1 MASWTSGNLDT
12 NNQYVK
18 YTITITENSTSVENN
33 TSNVTVK
40 VKFFRTNSGY
50 ETYGTGKV
58 YCTIDGTKYT
68 SSVGLSQKITNSGI
82 VLFTKT
88 LNIKHK
94 TDGSKTLSVSSYISI
109 DLNGST
115 LSSSS
120 QSYSH
125 ALTKIARN
133 STISSVTSSV
143 EVDGTNKCTV
153 EISRAV
159 STHTHT
165 VTWKIGSYTHSATS
179 VGTSTSYA
187 IPTSWMNAIPSAT
200 SGTATVTVTTY
211 SGSTKI
217 GSTVSKNFT
226 LKIPSSIVPSVSAT
240 IAMVNGTVPSSWG
253 IYVQGKSKCTITPS
267 SSGSYSSTIKTIT
280 ITGGT
285 NSKYNKSMTTAT
297 AWTTPTLA
305 ESGTISFTIKATD
318 SRNRSASVTK
328 SITVYEY
335 KTPSI
340 SSVTAQRCTSDGTL
354 NDDGTYLKVSVPTS
368 SYSSCNGKNT
378 RTLTVMYKESTA
390 TTWSTATNV
399 STTASVIGAGGIST
413 SKSYNVRFT
422 ITDAFTSVTKDVTVS
437 TSGCLLNFRKAKDG
451 LSLGKFAETSGFDV
465 KWSSVFRSDVT
476 VNGNLY
482 VPGQSSIVFNIS
494 GMNISYNGSDTI
506 AMQTQGGSIS
516 TSSKN
521 GGIITMKTATSSITM
536 DATSIN
542 ITGNS
547 SSASSNTINLSNYTV
562 RGLKIAG
569 LTSTAGLVLNNTKY
583 VRGYI
588 ANGSKIIDLLGL
600 NGSDVCNVG
609 YSDNQT
615 VLRGTSINYNSTTGT
630 KIASDKNLKKDFITL
645 DDKYDSF
652 FDNLNP
658 LAYRYK
664 LGTSNRMHCGFIAQ
678 EVEEALSNA
687 GLTNQ
692 DFGGIAIDR
701 ITSNDRETME
711 DDNGN
716 VIDDNNSSINY
727 LLDHGF
733 DKKYGL
739 IYEEFIAL
747 TINQSQKLKKRV
759 NDLEKEIQE
768 LKNILN
774 NKE

>member
-285 NSKYNKSMTTAT
+285 NGKYNKSMTTDT

-378 RTLTVMYKESTA
+378 CTLTVMYKESTA

-437 TSGCLLNFRKAKDG
+437 TSGCLLNFRKDKDG

-476 VNGNLY
+476 VNGALN
-482 VPGQSSIVFNIS
+482 VPGNNIQFSSGYGMSLSGSTLTIVAQGS
-494 GMNISYNGSDTI
+494 SLSLAPPNGSGY
-506 AMQTQGGSIS
+506 AEM
-516 TSSKN
+516 TS
-521 GGIITMKTATSSITM
+521 A
-536 DATSIN
+536 
-542 ITGNS
+542 GNS
-547 SSASSNTINLSNYTV
+547 IKLSQSGALTFSATHASTLTLTNYTV
-562 RGLKIAG
+562 SGLKIAG

-630 KIASDKNLKKDFITL
+630 TIASDKNLKKDFITL

-701 ITSNDRETME
+701 ITSNDRETVE
-711 DDNGN
+711 DENGN
-716 VIDDNNSSINY
+716 VVDDNNSSINY

>member
-217 GSTVSKNFT
+217 GSSVSKNFT
-226 LKIPSSIVPSVSAT
+226 LKVPSSIVPSVSAT

-285 NSKYNKSMTTAT
+285 NGKYNKSMTTAT
-297 AWTTPTLA
+297 PWTTPTLA
-305 ESGTISFTIKATD
+305 ESGTISFTIQATD
-318 SRNRSASVTK
+318 SRGRSASITK

-340 SSVTAQRCTSDGTL
+340 SAVTAQRCISNGTL
-354 NDDGTYLKVSVPTS
+354 NDDGTYLSVSVPTS
-368 SYSSCNGKNT
+368 SYSTCNGKNSH
-378 RTLTVMYKESTA
+378 TLTVMYKESSA
-390 TTWSTATNV
+390 TSWSTAANV
-399 STTASVIGAGGIST
+399 SSTASVIGAGGIST

-451 LSLGKFAETSGFDV
+451 LSLGKFAETAGLDV
-465 KWSSVFRSDVT
+465 KWNSVFRGSVT
-476 VNGNLY
+476 VNGALN
-482 VPGQSSIVFNIS
+482 VPGNNIQFSSGYGMSLSGSILTIVAQGS
-494 GMNISYNGSDTI
+494 ALSLSPPNGSGY
-506 AMQTQGGSIS
+506 AEM
-516 TSSKN
+516 SS
-521 GGIITMKTATSSITM
+521 A
-536 DATSIN
+536 
-542 ITGNS
+542 GNS
-547 SSASSNTINLSNYTV
+547 IKLSQSGALTISASSASTLTLTNYTV
-562 RGLKIAG
+562 SGLKIAG

-600 NGSDVCNVG
+600 NGSNVCNVG

-701 ITSNDRETME
+701 ITSNDRETVE
-711 DDNGN
+711 DENGN
-716 VIDDNNSSINY
+716 VVDDNNSSINY

>member
-40 VKFFRTNSGY
+40 VKFFRTNTGY

-58 YCTIDGTKYT
+58 YCTIDGTQYT

-88 LNIKHK
+88 LNIKHG
-94 TDGSKTLSVSSYISI
+94 TDGSKTLSVSSHIS
-109 DLNGST
+109 LNLSGST

-143 EVDGTNKCTV
+143 EINGTNKCTV

-159 STHTHT
+159 SSYTHK
-165 VTWKIGSYTHSATS
+165 VTWKIGSYTYTASD

-187 IPTSWMNAIPSAT
+187 IPTTWMNAIPNAT

-211 SGSTKI
+211 IGSTKI
-217 GSTVSKNFT
+217 GSAVSKNFT
-226 LKIPSSIVPSVSAT
+226 LKIPSSIVPSISAT
-240 IAMVNGTVPSSWG
+240 LAMVNGTVPSSWG

-267 SSGSYSSTIKTIT
+267 STGSYSSTIKTIT

-285 NSKYNKSMTTAT
+285 NGKYSKSMTTAA
-297 AWTTPTLA
+297 AWTTTTLA

-318 SRNRSASVTK
+318 SRGRSASITK

-340 SSVTAQRCTSDGTL
+340 SAVTAQRCISNGTL
-354 NDDGTYLKVSVPTS
+354 NDDGTYLSVSVPTS
-368 SYSSCNGKNT
+368 SYSTCNGKNS
-378 RTLTVMYKESTA
+378 RTLTVMYKESSA
-390 TTWSTATNV
+390 TSWSTAANV
-399 STTASVIGAGGIST
+399 SSTASVIGAGGIST

-451 LSLGKFAETSGFDV
+451 LSLGKFAETAGLDV
-465 KWSSVFRSDVT
+465 KWNSVFRGSVT
-476 VNGNLY
+476 VNGALN
-482 VPGQSSIVFNIS
+482 VPGNNILFSSGYGMSLSGSTLTIVAQGS
-494 GMNISYNGSDTI
+494 ALSLSPPNGSGY
-506 AMQTQGGSIS
+506 AEM
-516 TSSKN
+516 SS
-521 GGIITMKTATSSITM
+521 A
-536 DATSIN
+536 
-542 ITGNS
+542 GNS
-547 SSASSNTINLSNYTV
+547 IKLSQSGALTISASSASTLTLTNYTV
-562 RGLKIAG
+562 SGLKIAG

-588 ANGSKIIDLLGL
+588 ADGSKIIDLLGL
-600 NGSDVCNVG
+600 NGSNVCNVG

-701 ITSNDRETME
+701 ITSNDRETVE
-711 DDNGN
+711 DENGN
-716 VIDDNNSSINY
+716 VVDDNNSSINY

>member
-217 GSTVSKNFT
+217 GSSVSKNFT
-226 LKIPSSIVPSVSAT
+226 LKVPSSIVPSVSAT

-285 NSKYNKSMTTAT
+285 NGKYNKSMTTAT
-297 AWTTPTLA
+297 PWTTPTLA
-305 ESGTISFTIKATD
+305 ESGTISFTIQATD
-318 SRNRSASVTK
+318 SRGRSASITK

-340 SSVTAQRCTSDGTL
+340 SAVTAQRCISNGTL
-354 NDDGTYLKVSVPTS
+354 NDDGTYLSVSVPTS
-368 SYSSCNGKNT
+368 SYSTCNGKNS
-378 RTLTVMYKESTA
+378 RTLTVMYKESSA
-390 TTWSTATNV
+390 TSWSTAANV
-399 STTASVIGAGGIST
+399 SSTASVIGAGGIST

-451 LSLGKFAETSGFDV
+451 LSLGKFAETAGLDV
-465 KWSSVFRSDVT
+465 KWNSVFRGSVT
-476 VNGNLY
+476 VNGVLN
-482 VPGQSSIVFNIS
+482 VPGNNIQFSSGYGMSLSGSTLTIVAQGS
-494 GMNISYNGSDTI
+494 SLSLAPPNGSGY
-506 AMQTQGGSIS
+506 AEM
-516 TSSKN
+516 SS
-521 GGIITMKTATSSITM
+521 A
-536 DATSIN
+536 
-542 ITGNS
+542 GNS
-547 SSASSNTINLSNYTV
+547 IKLSQSGALTISASSASTLTLTNYTV
-562 RGLKIAG
+562 SGLKIAG

-600 NGSDVCNVG
+600 NGSNVCNVG

-701 ITSNDRETME
+701 ITSNDRETVE
-711 DDNGN
+711 DENGN
-716 VIDDNNSSINY
+716 VVDDNNSSINY

>member
-200 SGTATVTVTTY
+200 TGTATVTVTTY

-253 IYVQGKSKCTITPS
+253 IYVQSKSKCTITPS

-285 NSKYNKSMTTAT
+285 NGKYNKSMTTDT

-378 RTLTVMYKESTA
+378 CTLTVMYKESTA

-437 TSGCLLNFRKAKDG
+437 TSGCLLNFRKDKDG

-476 VNGNLY
+476 VNGALN
-482 VPGQSSIVFNIS
+482 VPGNNIQFSSGYGMSLSGSTLTIVAQGS
-494 GMNISYNGSDTI
+494 SLSLAPPNGSGY
-506 AMQTQGGSIS
+506 AEM
-516 TSSKN
+516 TS
-521 GGIITMKTATSSITM
+521 A
-536 DATSIN
+536 
-542 ITGNS
+542 GNS
-547 SSASSNTINLSNYTV
+547 IKLSQSGALTFSATHASTLTLTNYTV
-562 RGLKIAG
+562 SGLKIAG

-701 ITSNDRETME
+701 ITSNDRETVE
-711 DDNGN
+711 DENGN
-716 VIDDNNSSINY
+716 VVDDNNSSINY

>member
-143 EVDGTNKCTV
+143 EVNGTNKCTV

-165 VTWKIGSYTHSATS
+165 VTWKIGSYTHSETS

-226 LKIPSSIVPSVSAT
+226 LKVPSSIVPSVSAT

-285 NSKYNKSMTTAT
+285 NGKYNKSMTTAT
-297 AWTTPTLA
+297 PWTTPTLA

-318 SRNRSASVTK
+318 SRGRSASITK

-340 SSVTAQRCTSDGTL
+340 SAVTAQRCISNGTL
-354 NDDGTYLKVSVPTS
+354 NDDGTYLSVSVPTS
-368 SYSSCNGKNT
+368 SYSTCNGKNS
-378 RTLTVMYKESTA
+378 RTLTVMYKESSA
-390 TTWSTATNV
+390 TSWSTTANV
-399 STTASVIGAGGIST
+399 SSTASVIGAGGIST

-422 ITDAFTSVTKDVTVS
+422 ITDAFTSVTKDVTIS

-451 LSLGKFAETSGFDV
+451 LSLGKFAETAGLDV
-465 KWSSVFRSDVT
+465 KWNSVFRGSVT
-476 VNGNLY
+476 VNGVLN
-482 VPGQSSIVFNIS
+482 VPGNDIHFSSGYGMSLSDSTLTIVAQGS
-494 GMNISYNGSDTI
+494 SLSLSPSNGSGY
-506 AMQTQGGSIS
+506 AQM
-516 TSSKN
+516 SS
-521 GGIITMKTATSSITM
+521 A
-536 DATSIN
+536 
-542 ITGNS
+542 GNS
-547 SSASSNTINLSNYTV
+547 IKLSQSGALTISASSASTLTLTNYTV
-562 RGLKIAG
+562 SGLKIAG

-600 NGSDVCNVG
+600 NGSNVCNVG
-609 YSDNQT
+609 YSDYQT

-701 ITSNDRETME
+701 ITSNDRETVE
-711 DDNGN
+711 DENGN
-716 VIDDNNSSINY
+716 VVDDNNSSINY

>member
-285 NSKYNKSMTTAT
+285 NGKYNKSMTTDT

-340 SSVTAQRCTSDGTL
+340 LSVTAQRCTSDGTL

-378 RTLTVMYKESTA
+378 CTLTVMYKESTA

-437 TSGCLLNFRKAKDG
+437 TSGCLLNFRKDKDG

-476 VNGNLY
+476 VNGALN
-482 VPGQSSIVFNIS
+482 VPGNNIQFSSGYGMSLSGSTLTIVAQGS
-494 GMNISYNGSDTI
+494 SLSLAPPNGSGY
-506 AMQTQGGSIS
+506 AEM
-516 TSSKN
+516 TS
-521 GGIITMKTATSSITM
+521 A
-536 DATSIN
+536 
-542 ITGNS
+542 GNS
-547 SSASSNTINLSNYTV
+547 IKLSQSGALTFSATHASTLTLTNYTV
-562 RGLKIAG
+562 SGLKIAG

-701 ITSNDRETME
+701 ITSNDRETVE
-711 DDNGN
+711 DENGN
-716 VIDDNNSSINY
+716 VVDDNNSSINY

>member
-217 GSTVSKNFT
+217 GSSVSKNFT
-226 LKIPSSIVPSVSAT
+226 LKVPSSIVPSVSAT

-285 NSKYNKSMTTAT
+285 NGKYNKSMTTAT
-297 AWTTPTLA
+297 PWTTPTLA

-318 SRNRSASVTK
+318 SRGRSASITK

-340 SSVTAQRCTSDGTL
+340 SAVTAQRCISNGTL
-354 NDDGTYLKVSVPTS
+354 NDDGTYLSVSVPTS
-368 SYSSCNGKNT
+368 SYSTCNGKNS
-378 RTLTVMYKESTA
+378 RTLTVMYKESSA
-390 TTWSTATNV
+390 TSWSTTANV
-399 STTASVIGAGGIST
+399 SSTASVIGAGGIST

-422 ITDAFTSVTKDVTVS
+422 ITDAFTSVTKDVTIS

-451 LSLGKFAETSGFDV
+451 LSLGKFAETAGLDV
-465 KWSSVFRSDVT
+465 KWNSVFRGSVT
-476 VNGNLY
+476 VNGALN
-482 VPGQSSIVFNIS
+482 VPGNNIQFSSGYGMSLSGSTLTIVAQGS
-494 GMNISYNGSDTI
+494 SLSLAPPNGSGY
-506 AMQTQGGSIS
+506 AEM
-516 TSSKN
+516 SS
-521 GGIITMKTATSSITM
+521 A
-536 DATSIN
+536 
-542 ITGNS
+542 GNS
-547 SSASSNTINLSNYTV
+547 IKLSQSGALTISASSASTLTLTNYTV
-562 RGLKIAG
+562 SGLKIAG

-583 VRGYI
+583 VRSYI

-600 NGSDVCNVG
+600 NGSNVCNVG

-701 ITSNDRETME
+701 ITSNDRETVE
-711 DDNGN
+711 DENGN
-716 VIDDNNSSINY
+716 VVDDNNSSINY

>member
-125 ALTKIARN
+125 ALTNIARN

-143 EVDGTNKCTV
+143 EVNGTNKCTV

-165 VTWKIGSYTHSATS
+165 VTWKIGSYTHTATS

-226 LKIPSSIVPSVSAT
+226 LKVPSSIVPSVSAT

-285 NSKYNKSMTTAT
+285 NGKYNKSMTTAT
-297 AWTTPTLA
+297 PWTTPTLA

-318 SRNRSASVTK
+318 SRGRSASITK

-340 SSVTAQRCTSDGTL
+340 SAVTAQRCISNGTL
-354 NDDGTYLKVSVPTS
+354 NDDGTYLSVSVPTS
-368 SYSSCNGKNT
+368 SYSTCNGKNS
-378 RTLTVMYKESTA
+378 RTLTVMYKESSVTS
-390 TTWSTATNV
+390 WSTATNV

-451 LSLGKFAETSGFDV
+451 LSLGKFAETSGLDV
-465 KWSSVFRSDVT
+465 KWNSVFRGSVT
-476 VNGNLY
+476 VNGALN
-482 VPGQSSIVFNIS
+482 VPGNNIHFSSGYGMSLSDSILTIVAQGS
-494 GMNISYNGSDTI
+494 SLSLAPPNGSGY
-506 AMQTQGGSIS
+506 AEM
-516 TSSKN
+516 SS
-521 GGIITMKTATSSITM
+521 A
-536 DATSIN
+536 
-542 ITGNS
+542 GNS
-547 SSASSNTINLSNYTV
+547 IKLSQSGALTISASSASTLTLTNYTV
-562 RGLKIAG
+562 SGLKIAG

-600 NGSDVCNVG
+600 NGSNVCNVG
-609 YSDNQT
+609 YSDYQT

-701 ITSNDRETME
+701 ITSNDRETVE
-711 DDNGN
+711 DENGN
-716 VIDDNNSSINY
+716 VVDDNNSSINY

>member
-50 ETYGTGKV
+50 ETYGAGKV

-285 NSKYNKSMTTAT
+285 NGKYNKSMTTAT
-297 AWTTPTLA
+297 PWTTPTLA

-378 RTLTVMYKESTA
+378 CTLTVMYKESTA

-437 TSGCLLNFRKAKDG
+437 TSGCLLNFRKDKDG

-476 VNGNLY
+476 VNGALN
-482 VPGQSSIVFNIS
+482 VPGNNIQFSSGYGMSLSGSTLTIVAQGS
-494 GMNISYNGSDTI
+494 SLSLAPPNGSGY
-506 AMQTQGGSIS
+506 AEM
-516 TSSKN
+516 TS
-521 GGIITMKTATSSITM
+521 A
-536 DATSIN
+536 
-542 ITGNS
+542 GNS
-547 SSASSNTINLSNYTV
+547 IKISQSGALTFSATHASTLTLTNYTV
-562 RGLKIAG
+562 SGLKIAG

-701 ITSNDRETME
+701 ITSNDRETVE
-711 DDNGN
+711 DENGN
-716 VIDDNNSSINY
+716 VVDDNNSSINY

>member
-285 NSKYNKSMTTAT
+285 NGKYNKSMTTAT
-297 AWTTPTLA
+297 PWTTPTLA
-305 ESGTISFTIKATD
+305 ESGTISFTIQATD
-318 SRNRSASVTK
+318 SRGRSASITK

-335 KTPSI
+335 ETPSI
-340 SSVTAQRCTSDGTL
+340 LAVTAQRCISNGTL
-354 NDDGTYLKVSVPTS
+354 NDDGTYLSVSVPTS
-368 SYSSCNGKNT
+368 SYSTCNGKNS
-378 RTLTVMYKESTA
+378 RTLTVMYKESSA
-390 TTWSTATNV
+390 TSWSTAANV
-399 STTASVIGAGGIST
+399 SSAASVIGAGGIST

-437 TSGCLLNFRKAKDG
+437 TSGCLLNFRKDKDG

-476 VNGNLY
+476 VNGALN
-482 VPGQSSIVFNIS
+482 VPGNNIQFSSGYGMSLSGSTLTIVAQGS
-494 GMNISYNGSDTI
+494 SLSLAPPNGSGY
-506 AMQTQGGSIS
+506 AEM
-516 TSSKN
+516 TS
-521 GGIITMKTATSSITM
+521 A
-536 DATSIN
+536 
-542 ITGNS
+542 GNS
-547 SSASSNTINLSNYTV
+547 IKLSQSGALTFSATHASTLTLTNYTV
-562 RGLKIAG
+562 SGLKIAG

-701 ITSNDRETME
+701 ITSNDRETVE
-711 DDNGN
+711 DENGN
-716 VIDDNNSSINY
+716 VVDDNNSSINY

>member
-153 EISRAV
+153 EISRVV

-285 NSKYNKSMTTAT
+285 NGKYNKSMTTDT

-340 SSVTAQRCTSDGTL
+340 SSVTVQRCTSDGTL

-378 RTLTVMYKESTA
+378 CTLTVMYKESTA

-437 TSGCLLNFRKAKDG
+437 TSGCLLNFRKDKDG

-476 VNGNLY
+476 VNGALN
-482 VPGQSSIVFNIS
+482 VPGNNIQFSSGYGMSLSGSTLTIVAQGS
-494 GMNISYNGSDTI
+494 SLSLAPPNGSGY
-506 AMQTQGGSIS
+506 AEM
-516 TSSKN
+516 TS
-521 GGIITMKTATSSITM
+521 A
-536 DATSIN
+536 
-542 ITGNS
+542 GNS
-547 SSASSNTINLSNYTV
+547 IKLSQSGALTFSATHASTLTLTNYTV
-562 RGLKIAG
+562 SGLKIAG

>member
-58 YCTIDGTKYT
+58 YCTIDGTQYT

-88 LNIKHK
+88 LNIKHG
-94 TDGSKTLSVSSYISI
+94 TDGSKTLSVSSHIS
-109 DLNGST
+109 LNLSGST

-143 EVDGTNKCTV
+143 EINGTNKCTV

-159 STHTHT
+159 SSYTHK
-165 VTWKIGSYTHSATS
+165 VTWKIGSYTYTASD

-187 IPTSWMNAIPSAT
+187 IPTTWMNAIPNAT

-217 GSTVSKNFT
+217 GSAVSKNFT
-226 LKIPSSIVPSVSAT
+226 LKIPSSIVPSISAT
-240 IAMVNGTVPSSWG
+240 LAMVNGTVPSSWG

-267 SSGSYSSTIKTIT
+267 STGSYSSTIKTIT

-285 NSKYNKSMTTAT
+285 NGKYSKSMTTAA
-297 AWTTPTLA
+297 AWTTTTLA

-318 SRNRSASVTK
+318 SRGRSASITK

-340 SSVTAQRCTSDGTL
+340 SAVTAQRCISNGTL
-354 NDDGTYLKVSVPTS
+354 NDDGTYLSVSVPTS
-368 SYSSCNGKNT
+368 SYSTCNGKNS
-378 RTLTVMYKESTA
+378 RTLTVMYKESSA
-390 TTWSTATNV
+390 TSWSTTANV
-399 STTASVIGAGGIST
+399 SSTASVIGAGGIST

-451 LSLGKFAETSGFDV
+451 LSLGKFAETSGLDV
-465 KWSSVFRSDVT
+465 KWNSVFRGSVT
-476 VNGNLY
+476 VNGALN
-482 VPGQSSIVFNIS
+482 VSGNNIQFSSGYGMSLSGSTLTIVAQGS
-494 GMNISYNGSDTI
+494 SLSLAPPNGSGY
-506 AMQTQGGSIS
+506 AEM
-516 TSSKN
+516 TS
-521 GGIITMKTATSSITM
+521 A
-536 DATSIN
+536 
-542 ITGNS
+542 GNS
-547 SSASSNTINLSNYTV
+547 IKLSQSGALTISASSASTLTLTNYTV
-562 RGLKIAG
+562 SGLKIAG

-600 NGSDVCNVG
+600 NGSNVCNVG

-701 ITSNDRETME
+701 ITSNDRETVE
-711 DDNGN
+711 DENGN
-716 VIDDNNSSINY
+716 VVDDNNSSINY

>member
-125 ALTKIARN
+125 ALTNIARN

-143 EVDGTNKCTV
+143 EVNGTNKCTV

-165 VTWKIGSYTHSATS
+165 VTWKIGSYTHSETS

-217 GSTVSKNFT
+217 GSSVSKNFT
-226 LKIPSSIVPSVSAT
+226 LKVPSSIVPSVSAT

-285 NSKYNKSMTTAT
+285 NGKYNKSMTTAT
-297 AWTTPTLA
+297 PWTTPTLA

-318 SRNRSASVTK
+318 SRGRSASITK

-340 SSVTAQRCTSDGTL
+340 SAVTAQRCISNGTL
-354 NDDGTYLKVSVPTS
+354 NDDGTYLSVSVPTS
-368 SYSSCNGKNT
+368 SYSTCNGKNS
-378 RTLTVMYKESTA
+378 RTLTVMYKESSA
-390 TTWSTATNV
+390 TSWSTATNV

-451 LSLGKFAETSGFDV
+451 LSLGKFAETAGLDV
-465 KWSSVFRSDVT
+465 KWNSVFRGNVT
-476 VNGNLY
+476 VNGALN
-482 VPGQSSIVFNIS
+482 VPGNDIQFSSGYGMSLSGSILTIVAQGS
-494 GMNISYNGSDTI
+494 TLSLSPSNGSGY
-506 AMQTQGGSIS
+506 AQM
-516 TSSKN
+516 SS
-521 GGIITMKTATSSITM
+521 A
-536 DATSIN
+536 
-542 ITGNS
+542 GNS
-547 SSASSNTINLSNYTV
+547 IKLSQSGDLTFSATHASTLTLTNYTV
-562 RGLKIAG
+562 SGLKIAG

-600 NGSDVCNVG
+600 NGSNVCNVG

-701 ITSNDRETME
+701 ITSNDRETVE
-711 DDNGN
+711 DENGN
-716 VIDDNNSSINY
+716 VVDDNNSSINY

>member
-285 NSKYNKSMTTAT
+285 NGKYNKSMTTDT

-305 ESGTISFTIKATD
+305 ENGTISFTIKATD

-378 RTLTVMYKESTA
+378 CTLTVMYKESTA

-437 TSGCLLNFRKAKDG
+437 TSGCLLNFRKDKDG

-476 VNGNLY
+476 VNGALN
-482 VPGQSSIVFNIS
+482 VPGNNIQFSSGYGMSLSGSTLTIVAQGS
-494 GMNISYNGSDTI
+494 SLSLAPPNGSGY
-506 AMQTQGGSIS
+506 AEM
-516 TSSKN
+516 TS
-521 GGIITMKTATSSITM
+521 A
-536 DATSIN
+536 
-542 ITGNS
+542 GNS
-547 SSASSNTINLSNYTV
+547 IKLSQSGALTFSATHASTLTLTNYTV
-562 RGLKIAG
+562 SGLKIAG

-701 ITSNDRETME
+701 ITSNDRETVE
-711 DDNGN
+711 DENGN
-716 VIDDNNSSINY
+716 VVDDNNSSINY

>member
-40 VKFFRTNSGY
+40 VKFFRTNSDY

-217 GSTVSKNFT
+217 GSSVSKNFT
-226 LKIPSSIVPSVSAT
+226 LKVPSSIVPSVSAT

-285 NSKYNKSMTTAT
+285 NGKYNKSMTTAT
-297 AWTTPTLA
+297 PWTTPTLA
-305 ESGTISFTIKATD
+305 ESGTISFTIQATD
-318 SRNRSASVTK
+318 SRGRSASITK

-340 SSVTAQRCTSDGTL
+340 SAVTAQRCISNGTL
-354 NDDGTYLKVSVPTS
+354 NDDGTYLSVSVPTS
-368 SYSSCNGKNT
+368 SYSTCNGKNS
-378 RTLTVMYKESTA
+378 RTLTVMYKESSA
-390 TTWSTATNV
+390 TSWSTAANV
-399 STTASVIGAGGIST
+399 SSTASVIGAGGIST
-413 SKSYNVRFT
+413 SKSYNLRFT

-451 LSLGKFAETSGFDV
+451 LSLGKFAETAGLDV
-465 KWSSVFRSDVT
+465 KWNSVFRGSVT
-476 VNGNLY
+476 VNGALN
-482 VPGQSSIVFNIS
+482 VPGNNIQFSSGYGMSLSGSTLTIVAQGS
-494 GMNISYNGSDTI
+494 SLSLAPPNGSGY
-506 AMQTQGGSIS
+506 AEM
-516 TSSKN
+516 SS
-521 GGIITMKTATSSITM
+521 A
-536 DATSIN
+536 
-542 ITGNS
+542 GNS
-547 SSASSNTINLSNYTV
+547 IKLSQSGALTISASSASTLTLTNYTV
-562 RGLKIAG
+562 SGLKIAG

-600 NGSDVCNVG
+600 NGSNVCNVG

-701 ITSNDRETME
+701 ITSNDRETVE
-711 DDNGN
+711 DENGN
-716 VIDDNNSSINY
+716 VVDDNNSSINY

-759 NDLEKEIQE
+759 NELEKEIQE

>member
-285 NSKYNKSMTTAT
+285 NGKYNKSMTTDT

-378 RTLTVMYKESTA
+378 CTLTVMYKESTA

-437 TSGCLLNFRKAKDG
+437 TSGCLLNFRKDKDG

-476 VNGNLY
+476 VNGALN
-482 VPGQSSIVFNIS
+482 VPGNNIQFSSGYGMSLSGSTLTIVAQGS
-494 GMNISYNGSDTI
+494 SLSLAPPNGSGY
-506 AMQTQGGSIS
+506 AEM
-516 TSSKN
+516 SS
-521 GGIITMKTATSSITM
+521 A
-536 DATSIN
+536 
-542 ITGNS
+542 GNS
-547 SSASSNTINLSNYTV
+547 IKLSQSGALTISASSASTLTLTNYTV
-562 RGLKIAG
+562 SGLKIAG

-600 NGSDVCNVG
+600 NGSNVCNVG

-701 ITSNDRETME
+701 ITSNDRETVE
-711 DDNGN
+711 DENGN
-716 VIDDNNSSINY
+716 VVDDNNSSINY

>member
-217 GSTVSKNFT
+217 GSSVSKNFT
-226 LKIPSSIVPSVSAT
+226 LKVPSSIVPSVSAT

-285 NSKYNKSMTTAT
+285 NGKYNKSMTTAT
-297 AWTTPTLA
+297 PWTTPTLA
-305 ESGTISFTIKATD
+305 ESGTISFTIQATD
-318 SRNRSASVTK
+318 SRGRSASITK

-340 SSVTAQRCTSDGTL
+340 SAVTAQRCISNGTL
-354 NDDGTYLKVSVPTS
+354 NDDGTYLSVSVPTS
-368 SYSSCNGKNT
+368 SYSTCNGKNS
-378 RTLTVMYKESTA
+378 RTLTVMYKESSA
-390 TTWSTATNV
+390 TSWSTAANV
-399 STTASVIGAGGIST
+399 SSTASVIGAGGIST

-422 ITDAFTSVTKDVTVS
+422 ITDAFTSVTKDVTVL

-451 LSLGKFAETSGFDV
+451 LSLGKFAETAGLDV
-465 KWSSVFRSDVT
+465 KWNSVFRGSVT
-476 VNGNLY
+476 VNGALN
-482 VPGQSSIVFNIS
+482 VPGNNIQFSSGYGMSLSGSTLTIVAQGS
-494 GMNISYNGSDTI
+494 SLSLAPPNGSGY
-506 AMQTQGGSIS
+506 AEM
-516 TSSKN
+516 SS
-521 GGIITMKTATSSITM
+521 A
-536 DATSIN
+536 
-542 ITGNS
+542 GNS
-547 SSASSNTINLSNYTV
+547 IKLSQSGALTISASSASTLTLTNYTV
-562 RGLKIAG
+562 SGLKIAG

-600 NGSDVCNVG
+600 NGSNVCNVG

-701 ITSNDRETME
+701 ITSNDRETVE
-711 DDNGN
+711 DENGN
-716 VIDDNNSSINY
+716 VVDDNNSSINY

>member
-285 NSKYNKSMTTAT
+285 NGKYNKSMTTDT

-378 RTLTVMYKESTA
+378 CTLTVMYKESTA

-437 TSGCLLNFRKAKDG
+437 TSGCLLNFRKDKDG

-476 VNGNLY
+476 VNGALN
-482 VPGQSSIVFNIS
+482 VPGNNIQFSSGYGMSLSGSTLTIVAQGS
-494 GMNISYNGSDTI
+494 SLSLAPPNGSGY
-506 AMQTQGGSIS
+506 AEM
-516 TSSKN
+516 TS
-521 GGIITMKTATSSITM
+521 A
-536 DATSIN
+536 
-542 ITGNS
+542 GNS
-547 SSASSNTINLSNYTV
+547 IKLSQSGALTFSATHASTLTLTNYTV
-562 RGLKIAG
+562 SGLKIAG

-701 ITSNDRETME
+701 ITSNDRETVE
-711 DDNGN
+711 DENGN
-716 VIDDNNSSINY
+716 VVDDNNSSINY

>member
-33 TSNVTVK
+33 TSNVTVS
-40 VKFFRTNSGY
+40 VKFFRTNTGY

-58 YCTIDGTKYT
+58 YCTIDGTQYT

-88 LNIKHK
+88 LNIKHG
-94 TDGSKTLSVSSYISI
+94 TDGSKTLSVSSHISL
-109 DLNGST
+109 DLSGST

-143 EVDGTNKCTV
+143 EVNGTNKCTV

-159 STHTHT
+159 SSYTHK
-165 VTWKIGSYTHSATS
+165 VTWKIGSYSYTASD

-187 IPTSWMNAIPSAT
+187 IPTTWMNAIPNAT

-240 IAMVNGTVPSSWG
+240 LAMVNGTVPSSWG

-285 NSKYNKSMTTAT
+285 NGKYSKSMTTAA
-297 AWTTPTLA
+297 AWTTATLA

-318 SRNRSASVTK
+318 SRNRSASITK

-340 SSVTAQRCTSDGTL
+340 SAVTAQRCISNGTL
-354 NDDGTYLKVSVPTS
+354 NDDGTYLSVSVPTS
-368 SYSSCNGKNT
+368 SYSTCNGKNS
-378 RTLTVMYKESTA
+378 RTLTVMYKESSA
-390 TTWSTATNV
+390 TSWSTAANV
-399 STTASVIGAGGIST
+399 SSTASVIGAGGIST

-451 LSLGKFAETSGFDV
+451 LSLGKFAETAGLDV
-465 KWSSVFRSDVT
+465 KWNSVFRSTVT
-476 VNGNLY
+476 VNGALN
-482 VPGQSSIVFNIS
+482 VPGNNIQFSSGY
-494 GMNISYNGSDTI
+494 GMNLSGSTLTIVAQGSSLSLSPPNGSGY
-506 AMQTQGGSIS
+506 AEM
-516 TSSKN
+516 SS
-521 GGIITMKTATSSITM
+521 A
-536 DATSIN
+536 
-542 ITGNS
+542 GNS
-547 SSASSNTINLSNYTV
+547 IKLSQSGALTFSASSASTLTLTNYTV
-562 RGLKIAG
+562 NGLKIAG
-569 LTSTAGLVLNNTKY
+569 LTSTAGLILNNTKY

-588 ANGSKIIDLLGL
+588 ANGSKIVDLLGL
-600 NGSDVCNVG
+600 NGSNVCNVG
-609 YSDNQT
+609 YSDYQT

-678 EVEEALSNA
+678 EVEEALFNA

-701 ITSNDRETME
+701 ITSNDRETVE
-711 DDNGN
+711 DENGN

-747 TINQSQKLKKRV
+747 TINQSQKLKKRI
-759 NDLEKEIQE
+759 NDLEKEVQE
-768 LKNILN
+768 LKDIIN

>member
-12 NNQYVK
+12 NNQYIK
-18 YTITITENSTSVENN
+18 YTITIAENSTSVENN
-33 TSNVTVK
+33 TSNVTVS
-40 VKFFRTNSGY
+40 VKFFRTNTGY

-58 YCTIDGTKYT
+58 YCTIDGTQYT

-88 LNIKHK
+88 LNIKHG
-94 TDGSKTLSVSSYISI
+94 TDGSKTLSVSSHIS
-109 DLNGST
+109 LNLSGST

-143 EVDGTNKCTV
+143 EINGTNKCTV

-159 STHTHT
+159 SSYTHK
-165 VTWKIGSYTHSATS
+165 VTWKIGSYTYTASD

-187 IPTSWMNAIPSAT
+187 IPTTWMNAIPNAT

-217 GSTVSKNFT
+217 GSAVSKNFT
-226 LKIPSSIVPSVSAT
+226 LKIPSSIVPSISAT
-240 IAMVNGTVPSSWG
+240 LAMVNGTVPSSWG

-267 SSGSYSSTIKTIT
+267 STGSYSSTIKTIT

-285 NSKYNKSMTTAT
+285 NGKYSKSMTTAA
-297 AWTTPTLA
+297 AWTTTTLA

-318 SRNRSASVTK
+318 SRGRSASITK

-340 SSVTAQRCTSDGTL
+340 SAVTAQRCISNGTL
-354 NDDGTYLKVSVPTS
+354 NDDGTYLSVSVPTS
-368 SYSSCNGKNT
+368 SYSTCNGKNS
-378 RTLTVMYKESTA
+378 RTLTVMYKESSA
-390 TTWSTATNV
+390 TSWSTAANV
-399 STTASVIGAGGIST
+399 SSTASVIGAGGIST

-451 LSLGKFAETSGFDV
+451 LSLGKFAETAGLDV
-465 KWSSVFRSDVT
+465 KWNSVFRSSVT
-476 VNGNLY
+476 VNGALN
-482 VPGQSSIVFNIS
+482 VPGNNIQFSSGYGMSLSGSTVTIVAQGSSLSLSSPIGSGYAEIS
-494 GMNISYNGSDTI
+494 S
-506 AMQTQGGSIS
+506 A
-516 TSSKN
+516 
-521 GGIITMKTATSSITM
+521 
-536 DATSIN
+536 
-542 ITGNS
+542 GNS
-547 SSASSNTINLSNYTV
+547 IKLSQSGALTFSASSASTLTLTNYTV
-562 RGLKIAG
+562 SGLKIAG
-569 LTSTAGLVLNNTKY
+569 LTSTAGLILNNTKY

-600 NGSDVCNVG
+600 NGSNVCNVG
-609 YSDNQT
+609 YSDYQT

-678 EVEEALSNA
+678 EVEEALFNA

-701 ITSNDRETME
+701 ITSNDRETVE
-711 DDNGN
+711 DENGN

-747 TINQSQKLKKRV
+747 TINQSQKLKKRI
-759 NDLEKEIQE
+759 NDLEKEVQE
-768 LKNILN
+768 LKDIIN

>member
-217 GSTVSKNFT
+217 GSSVSKNFT
-226 LKIPSSIVPSVSAT
+226 LKVPSSIVPSVSAT

-285 NSKYNKSMTTAT
+285 NGKYNKSMTTAT
-297 AWTTPTLA
+297 PWTTPTLA
-305 ESGTISFTIKATD
+305 ESGTISFTIQATD
-318 SRNRSASVTK
+318 SRGRSASITK

-340 SSVTAQRCTSDGTL
+340 SAVTAQRCISNGTL
-354 NDDGTYLKVSVPTS
+354 NDDGTYLSVSVPTS
-368 SYSSCNGKNT
+368 SYSTCNGKNS
-378 RTLTVMYKESTA
+378 RTLTVMYKESSA
-390 TTWSTATNV
+390 TSWSTAANV
-399 STTASVIGAGGIST
+399 SSTASVIGAGGIST
-413 SKSYNVRFT
+413 SKSYNLRFT

-451 LSLGKFAETSGFDV
+451 LSLGKFAETAGLDV
-465 KWSSVFRSDVT
+465 KWNSVFRGSVT
-476 VNGNLY
+476 VNGALN
-482 VPGQSSIVFNIS
+482 VPGNNIQFSSGYGMSLSGSTLTIVAQGS
-494 GMNISYNGSDTI
+494 SLSLAPPNGSGY
-506 AMQTQGGSIS
+506 AEM
-516 TSSKN
+516 SS
-521 GGIITMKTATSSITM
+521 A
-536 DATSIN
+536 
-542 ITGNS
+542 GNS
-547 SSASSNTINLSNYTV
+547 IKLSQSGALTISASSASTLTLTNYTV
-562 RGLKIAG
+562 SGLKIAG

-600 NGSDVCNVG
+600 NGSNVCNVG

-701 ITSNDRETME
+701 ITSNDRETVE
-711 DDNGN
+711 DENGN
-716 VIDDNNSSINY
+716 VVDDNNSSINY

-759 NDLEKEIQE
+759 NELEKEIQE

>member
-240 IAMVNGTVPSSWG
+240 LAMVNGTVPSSWG

-267 SSGSYSSTIKTIT
+267 SSGSYSSTIKIIT

-285 NSKYNKSMTTAT
+285 NGKYNKSMTTAT
-297 AWTTPTLA
+297 PWTTPTLA
-305 ESGTISFTIKATD
+305 ESGTISFTIQATD
-318 SRNRSASVTK
+318 SRGRSASITK

-340 SSVTAQRCTSDGTL
+340 SAVTAQRCISNGTL
-354 NDDGTYLKVSVPTS
+354 NDDGTYLSVSVPTS
-368 SYSSCNGKNT
+368 SYSTCNGKNS
-378 RTLTVMYKESTA
+378 RTLTVMYKESSA
-390 TTWSTATNV
+390 TSWSTAANV
-399 STTASVIGAGGIST
+399 SSTASVIGAGGIST

-451 LSLGKFAETSGFDV
+451 LSLGKFAETAGLDV
-465 KWSSVFRSDVT
+465 KWNSVFRGSVT
-476 VNGNLY
+476 VNGALN
-482 VPGQSSIVFNIS
+482 VPGNNIQFSSGYGMSLSGSTLTIVAQGS
-494 GMNISYNGSDTI
+494 SLSLAPPNGSGY
-506 AMQTQGGSIS
+506 AEM
-516 TSSKN
+516 TS
-521 GGIITMKTATSSITM
+521 A
-536 DATSIN
+536 
-542 ITGNS
+542 GNS
-547 SSASSNTINLSNYTV
+547 IKLSQSGALTFSATHASTLTLTNYTV
-562 RGLKIAG
+562 SGLKIAG

-701 ITSNDRETME
+701 ITSNDRETVE
-711 DDNGN
+711 DENGN
-716 VIDDNNSSINY
+716 VVDDNNSSINY

>member
-33 TSNVTVK
+33 TSNVTVS
-40 VKFFRTNSGY
+40 VKFFRTNTGY

-58 YCTIDGTKYT
+58 YCTIDGTQYT

-88 LNIKHK
+88 LNIKHG
-94 TDGSKTLSVSSYISI
+94 TDGSKTLSVSSHISL
-109 DLNGST
+109 DLSGST

-143 EVDGTNKCTV
+143 EVNGTNKCTV

-159 STHTHT
+159 SSYTHK
-165 VTWKIGSYTHSATS
+165 VTWKIGSYSYTASD

-187 IPTSWMNAIPSAT
+187 IPTTWMNAIPNAT

-240 IAMVNGTVPSSWG
+240 LAMVNGTVPSSWG

-285 NSKYNKSMTTAT
+285 NGKYSKSMTTAA
-297 AWTTPTLA
+297 AWTTATLA

-318 SRNRSASVTK
+318 SRNRSASITK

-340 SSVTAQRCTSDGTL
+340 SAVTAQRCISNGTL
-354 NDDGTYLKVSVPTS
+354 NDDGTYLSVSVPTS
-368 SYSSCNGKNT
+368 SYSTCNGKNS
-378 RTLTVMYKESTA
+378 RTLTVMYKESSA
-390 TTWSTATNV
+390 TSWSTAANV
-399 STTASVIGAGGIST
+399 SSTASVIGAGGIST

-451 LSLGKFAETSGFDV
+451 LSLGKFAETAGLDV
-465 KWSSVFRSDVT
+465 KWNSVFRSTVT
-476 VNGNLY
+476 VNGALN
-482 VPGQSSIVFNIS
+482 VPGNNIQFSSGY
-494 GMNISYNGSDTI
+494 GMNLSGSTLTIVAQGSSLSLSPPNGSGYVE
-506 AMQTQGGSIS
+506 M
-516 TSSKN
+516 SS
-521 GGIITMKTATSSITM
+521 A
-536 DATSIN
+536 
-542 ITGNS
+542 GNS
-547 SSASSNTINLSNYTV
+547 IKLSQSGALTFSASSASTLTLTNYTV
-562 RGLKIAG
+562 NGLKIAG
-569 LTSTAGLVLNNTKY
+569 LTSTAGLILNNTKY

-588 ANGSKIIDLLGL
+588 ANGSKIVDLLGL
-600 NGSDVCNVG
+600 NGSNVCNVG
-609 YSDNQT
+609 YSDYQT

-678 EVEEALSNA
+678 EVEEALFNA

-701 ITSNDRETME
+701 ITSNDRETVE
-711 DDNGN
+711 DENGN

-747 TINQSQKLKKRV
+747 TINQSQKLKKRI
-759 NDLEKEIQE
+759 NDLEKEVQE
-768 LKNILN
+768 LKDIIN

>member
-33 TSNVTVK
+33 TSNVTVS
-40 VKFFRTNSGY
+40 VKFFRTNTGY

-58 YCTIDGTKYT
+58 YCTINGTQYT

-88 LNIKHK
+88 LNIKHG
-94 TDGSKTLSVSSYISI
+94 TDGSKTLSVSSYISL
-109 DLNGST
+109 DLSGST

-143 EVDGTNKCTV
+143 EVNGTNKCTV

-159 STHTHT
+159 STYTHT
-165 VTWKIGSYTHSATS
+165 VTWKIGSYSYSATS

-240 IAMVNGTVPSSWG
+240 LAMVNGTVPSSWG

-285 NSKYNKSMTTAT
+285 NGKYSKSMTTAA
-297 AWTTPTLA
+297 AWTTATLA

-318 SRNRSASVTK
+318 SRDRSASVTK

-378 RTLTVMYKESTA
+378 CTLTVMYKESTA
-390 TTWSTATNV
+390 TSWSTAASV
-399 STTASVIGAGGIST
+399 SATASVIGAGGIST

-465 KWSSVFRSDVT
+465 KWSSVFRGDVT

-482 VPGQSSIVFNIS
+482 VPGNTILFNTS
-494 GMNISYNGSDTI
+494 GMSISYNGSDTI
-506 AMQTQGGSIS
+506 TMQTQSGSIS
-516 TSSKN
+516 TSSTS
-521 GGIITMKTATSSITM
+521 GGIITMKTSTNSITM
-536 DATSIN
+536 NTTTIN

-547 SSASSNTINLSNYTV
+547 STASSNVINLTNYTV
-562 RGLKIAG
+562 NGLKIAG

-600 NGSDVCNVG
+600 NGSNVCNVG
-609 YSDNQT
+609 YSDYQM
-615 VLRGTSINYNSTTGT
+615 VLRGSSITYNSTTGT

-645 DDKYDSF
+645 DDKYESF

-664 LGTSNRMHCGFIAQ
+664 LGTSNRIHCGFIAQ

-692 DFGGIAIDR
+692 DFGGIAIDT
-701 ITSNDRETME
+701 ITSDDRETVE
-711 DDNGN
+711 DENGN
-716 VIDDNNSSINY
+716 VIDDKNSSINY

-739 IYEEFIAL
+739 IYEEFMAL
-747 TINQSQKLKKRV
+747 SINQTQKLKKKV

-768 LKNILN
+768 LKKYI
-774 NKE
+774 K